1 MSSVQ
6 TALRVLEAVSERQP
20 AGVSDIARQLDIPK
34 TSAQRALTALRTAGW
49 IRPASE
55 QQPTR
60 WVLTPRAL
68 IVGSRAG
75 GDMRLTALV
84 RPLMERLHVDTRE
97 TIHLLVRESDDMVIV
112 EHLESPHVVRSSY
125 PLGTRVP
132 MCATSSG
139 KALLAELPPD
149 QAEPVLARGLAA
161 VTDLTITDPEK
172 MRAELEQTRRRGY
185 ATNRGELDQDI
196 RAVAAAILDAAGRP
210 VASISISVPAQRMPG
225 ELWDRY
231 GTMVAGAARLASEA
245 LGHDAARASGW
256 AAGSAGARDG

>member
-34 TSAQRALTALRTAGW
+34 TSAQRALTALRAAGW

-75 GDMRLTALV
+75 GEMRLTALV

-97 TIHLLVRESDDMVIV
+97 TIH
-112 EHLESPHVVRSSY
+112 
-125 PLGTRVP
+125 
-132 MCATSSG
+132 
-139 KALLAELPPD
+139 
-149 QAEPVLARGLAA
+149 
-161 VTDLTITDPEK
+161 
-172 MRAELEQTRRRGY
+172 
-185 ATNRGELDQDI
+185 
-196 RAVAAAILDAAGRP
+196 
-210 VASISISVPAQRMPG
+210 
-225 ELWDRY
+225 
-231 GTMVAGAARLASEA
+231 
-245 LGHDAARASGW
+245 
-256 AAGSAGARDG
+256 